1 MGNTNEIEAEEAL
14 VIDVTNCDST
24 VLADTAIP
32 EEEESFLQFRTA
44 AILFGSAAG
53 IFGGAFDVQGNNVLA
68 VVCLNSAF
76 VVAIDF
82 FKGDLGDFYYSYFCL
97 TSLPGVLLG
106 VVAGQYA
113 SKWIDPVLFKNL
125 VLVMCLGL
133 IFQPRSAMVVEEGT
147 NFESKIK

>member
-14 VIDVTNCDST
+14 VIDVTNGDST
-24 VLADTAIP
+24 VLASTAAIAIP
-32 EEEESFLQFRTA
+32 EDQEEESFLQSRTA
-44 AILFGSAAG
+44 DILCGSAAG

-113 SKWIDPVLFKNL
+113 SKRIDPVLFKNL

-133 IFQPRSAMVVEEGT
+133 ISASIRHGC
-147 NFESKIK
+147 